1 MAGVL
6 RVLVGLFASVAM
18 FAAWGLFIVA
28 IMGATLYI
36 CRFIPMTGWRKGG
49 EDGHSK

>member
-1 MAGVL
+1 MTGVL
-6 RVLVGLFASVAM
+6 RVLVGLVASVAM

-36 CRFIPMTGWRKGG
+36 CRFIPMAGWRKRR
-49 EDGHSK
+49 

>member
-6 RVLVGLFASVAM
+6 RVLVGVVASVAM

-28 IMGATLYI
+28 IMAVTLYM
-36 CRFIPMTGWRKGG
+36 CRVIPMTGRRKRQ
-49 EDGHSK
+49 

>member
-6 RVLVGLFASVAM
+6 RVLVGLVASVAT

-36 CRFIPMTGWRKGG
+36 CRFIPMTGRRKRR
-49 EDGHSK
+49 